1 MSALPRPKPC
11 VERQIPRSALPRSSR
26 TSEVALI
33 ERLRAGDAAAW
44 TTLVRRYHA
53 TLLHHA
59 CRILRD
65 RGLAEDVAQEAWGA
79 AFGGIDG
86 FNPRSS
92 LFAWLVTIVI
102 NRARG
107 LRRREV
113 RSIPLS
119 SWRTGI
125 TGAAGDEDLEPPVLG
140 CNELSPERL
149 LLEHEALRRF
159 NDAIQALPD
168 RQRSV
173 LLLRDFAAASP
184 AEACRALR
192 INDLTLRVR
201 LCRARASIRRALSDI
216 APGPVSTVIRSTRQS
231 HGDVCPTRDRF
242 RLKPFRRLSHAA
254 IGLAS
259 AMAT

>member
-1 MSALPRPKPC
+1 M
-11 VERQIPRSALPRSSR
+11 
-26 TSEVALI
+26 
-33 ERLRAGDAAAW
+33 AW
-44 TTLVRRYHA
+44 TAVVRRYHA

-65 RGLAEDVAQEAWGA
+65 RGLAEDVVQEAWVA
-79 AFGGIDG
+79 AFAGING

-102 NRARG
+102 NRATG

-113 RSIPLS
+113 RSLTLS
-119 SWRTGI
+119 TWTTGMS
-125 TGAAGDEDLEPPVLG
+125 GAAGEEELVPAVLG

-149 LLEHEALRRF
+149 LLEHEVLRRF
-159 NDAIQALPD
+159 NDAIQALPE

-173 LLLRDFAAASP
+173 LLLRDFEAASP

-216 APGPVSTVIRSTRQS
+216 APGPVPTVIRPTRPS
-231 HGDVCPTRDRF
+231 HGDVCPTHARS
-242 RLKPFRRLSHAA
+242 RLKPIRRLSNAA
-254 IGLAS
+254 IGLA
-259 AMAT
+259 AAVAT